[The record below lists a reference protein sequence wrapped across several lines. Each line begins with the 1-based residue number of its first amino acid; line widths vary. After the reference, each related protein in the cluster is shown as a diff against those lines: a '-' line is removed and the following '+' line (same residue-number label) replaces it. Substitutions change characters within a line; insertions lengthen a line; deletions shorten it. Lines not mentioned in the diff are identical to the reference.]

1 MQTINKSSAIILLDI
16 DDCILPSRQTHAGL
30 VNDHESIFLINI
42 NRLRMI
48 CEKWNIKIGILSSW
62 AGNLSLDVDGSVIC
76 KSSNKNERE
85 QWDWFYKDLKPF
97 FHDYRVGLTKESY
110 IKSYVQ
116 NPNWKKVIVLDDT
129 DFSGCVNHNN
139 GSYFIRG
146 DGYIDNRMIG
156 IIKKIM
162 ES

>member
-1 MQTINKSSAIILLDI
+1 MKSNTIILLDI

-48 CEKWNIKIGILSSW
+48 CEKWDIKIGILSSW
-62 AGNLSLDVDGSVIC
+62 CTLLDIETPGKVIC
-76 KSSNKNERE
+76 KSSSKNERE
-85 QWDWFYKDLKPF
+85 QWDWFYKDLRPF
-97 FHDYRVGLTKESY
+97 FHDYRSGLTKESY

-116 NPNWKKVIVLDDT
+116 NPDWKKVIVLDDT
-129 DFSGCVNHNN
+129 DFSSCVNYNN
-139 GSYFIRG
+139 GSYYIQG
-146 DGYIDNRMIG
+146 DGYIDNKMIG
-156 IIKKIM
+156 VIKKIM